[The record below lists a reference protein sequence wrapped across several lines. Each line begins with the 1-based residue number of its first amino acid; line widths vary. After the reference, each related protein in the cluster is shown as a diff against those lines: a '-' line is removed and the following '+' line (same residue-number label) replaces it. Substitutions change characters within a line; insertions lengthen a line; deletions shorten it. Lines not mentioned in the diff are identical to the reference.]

1 MPRCISPRYCQSWR
15 AIIIVCR
22 ALHTRRLTA
31 PSDPGP
37 AHTPLPGRLPDK
49 HWRQT
54 MKTPIALALFAILA
68 FATSPAGAAERAC
81 RPSLSNFYH
90 CPDTSAPAT
99 KTTTKTTKTASP
111 SGRACRP
118 SLSNLWTCPGTSQ
131 PSQKSREDQG
141 SAPPR
146 KTASTPERG
155 CRPSLSNGYKC
166 PGEGQAGANNIRRKR
181 WRGRIAPPTRSSGQ
195 IPGRTSTTS
204 GETTITATR
213 KPGPIC
219 VSRNRLLRGCAQR
232 KMKSILEEAPQSSRS
247 STVHLTRQLYF
258 VRQGLPQIGN

>member
-15 AIIIVCR
+15 AIIIGCR

-31 PSDPGP
+31 PSDAGP

-49 HWRQT
+49 HWRQR

-99 KTTTKTTKTASP
+99 KPTTKTTKTASP

-166 PGEGQAGANNIRRKR
+166 PGEGQAGANQYSTETLAWAHCPADTVVWAN
-181 WRGRIAPPTRSSGQ
+181 TRSN
-195 IPGRTSTTS
+195 
-204 GETTITATR
+204 
-213 KPGPIC
+213 
-219 VSRNRLLRGCAQR
+219 VYHFRGN
-232 KMKSILEEAPQSSRS
+232 
-247 STVHLTRQLYF
+247 YNY
-258 VRQGLPQIGN
+258 GNTKAGAYMCEHESLAEGMRAAKNEKHP